1 MDVNKRYFLDF
12 LLGTGDVH
20 VLFEPYFS
28 RENAEALI
36 WRRGDHLWDSPKE
49 YIKTM
54 LSVAERTQ
62 SDVMVCDIGLFGG
75 NNKLLFIEYLR
86 KYMLKGRPVGT
97 CVICHSQDDVDMTS
111 DIADCLCI
119 YGNAKSKIAPC
130 IRMDGSIND
139 AISRGDSG
147 WFARD
152 NVEHYLETYG
162 DKIRVLGGL
171 GADFIESSS
180 PARIQKTV
188 ERLAEKYKGK
198 WATGSGCAVSKD
210 KYLEL
215 ASMLWAFLKLR

>member
-1 MDVNKRYFLDF
+1 MDVNKRFFLDF

-28 RENAEALI
+28 HGNAETII

-62 SDVMVCDIGLFGG
+62 SDVMVCDVGLFRGDK
-75 NNKLLFIEYLR
+75 KLMLIEYLR
-86 KYMLKGRPVGT
+86 KYMLKGRPIGT
-97 CVICHSQDDVDMTS
+97 CVICHSQEDVDMAS
-111 DIADCLCI
+111 DIADCLGV
-119 YGNAKSKIAPC
+119 YGNAKSKIAPV
-130 IRMDGSIND
+130 IRMDGTIEE
-139 AISRGDSG
+139 AIARGDSG

-152 NVEHYLETYG
+152 NVEHYLKNYG
-162 DKIRVLGGL
+162 DKIRILGGL
-171 GADFIESSS
+171 GAEFIQSAS
-180 PARIQKTV
+180 PAKIQKSI
-188 ERLAEKYKGK
+188 ERLAAKYKGK
-198 WATGSGCAVSKD
+198 WAVGSGGIVSKD

>member
-111 DIADCLCI
+111 DIADCLFTGIKLFHSVLVSFFTCLCKRFHKFSLI
-119 YGNAKSKIAPC
+119 ITKKFKIC
-130 IRMDGSIND
+130 
-139 AISRGDSG
+139 
-147 WFARD
+147 
-152 NVEHYLETYG
+152 NV
-162 DKIRVLGGL
+162 
-171 GADFIESSS
+171 FIQ
-180 PARIQKTV
+180 I
-188 ERLAEKYKGK
+188 
-198 WATGSGCAVSKD
+198 
-210 KYLEL
+210 
-215 ASMLWAFLKLR
+215 